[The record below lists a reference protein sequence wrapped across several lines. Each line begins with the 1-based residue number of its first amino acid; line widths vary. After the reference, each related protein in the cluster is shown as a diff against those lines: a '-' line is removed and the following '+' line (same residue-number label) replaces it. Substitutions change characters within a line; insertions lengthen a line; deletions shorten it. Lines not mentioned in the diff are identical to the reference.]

1 MQAEVSWNKGTS
13 INTFHLQHM
22 TERTHRK
29 ILRIFL
35 FLDTRKAAFCMKHLT
50 QRNKIFPVS
59 KKGQGR
65 LHPFLAI
72 CASAIVLTS
81 VFKNK
86 YSFIYLFSTYL
97 LLTIK
102 IMQMRHL
109 KSVIQMN
116 ECRNLMQALYIVDT
130 RD

>member
-1 MQAEVSWNKGTS
+1 MQAEVSWNNDTS

-35 FLDTRKAAFCMKHLT
+35 FLDTRKAAFYMKHLT
-50 QRNKIFPVS
+50 QTNEIFPVS

-65 LHPFLAI
+65 LDPFLAI

-86 YSFIYLFSTYL
+86 YLFIYSFSTYL

-102 IMQMRHL
+102 ITL
-109 KSVIQMN
+109 LTFAN
-116 ECRNLMQALYIVDT
+116 EAS
-130 RD
+130 